1 MTSHNTITIA
11 LRAHARPSST
21 SKLLPQLI
29 INHRFCLY
37 RNDFSERVV
46 QTPDTTMRDGEMA
59 CVRGLV
65 RGDRPR
71 IGAASCL
78 SPAEKAGVLIE
89 ET

>member
-29 INHRFCLY
+29 INHRFCLH
-37 RNDFSERVV
+37 RNDFSERVCRHPTR
-46 QTPDTTMRDGEMA
+46 QCG
-59 CVRGLV
+59 
-65 RGDRPR
+65 

-78 SPAEKAGVLIE
+78 SRRRKLAS
-89 ET
+89 